1 MRRFLCLHRVDCW
14 ARLSAGA
21 NFLMIYKAFTYKAV
35 AWLSAAFI
43 MISGETTMASSLR
56 LEDPSVFAGQ
66 WQAILTAADDAPQ
79 AQALQDKPSN
89 TCLIDLEPNQTLG
102 KGAECLEAWL
112 GQAPIGWFPDPDGL
126 SITGKE
132 GSRIQF
138 FSRQRDGLYL
148 STLKSGLMITLK
160 RHVPQP

>member
-1 MRRFLCLHRVDCW
+1 MIQSALTRKTAASL
-14 ARLSAGA
+14 LSM
-21 NFLMIYKAFTYKAV
+21 LM
-35 AWLSAAFI
+35 
-43 MISGETTMASSLR
+43 MISGGTTMASSLR

-66 WQAILTAADDAPQ
+66 WQAILTAPDDAPQ

-102 KGAECLEAWL
+102 KGADCLSAWL
-112 GQAPIGWFPDPDGL
+112 QDSAIGWFPDPDGL

-148 STLKSGLMITLK
+148 STLKSGLVITLK
-160 RHVPQP
+160 RSAQQP

>member
-1 MRRFLCLHRVDCW
+1 
-14 ARLSAGA
+14 
-21 NFLMIYKAFTYKAV
+21 
-35 AWLSAAFI
+35 
-43 MISGETTMASSLR
+43 MASSLR

-66 WQAILTAADDAPQ
+66 WQAVLTAPDDAAL
-79 AQALQDKPSN
+79 AQTLQDKPSN

-102 KGAECLEAWL
+102 KGADCLGAWL
-112 GQAPIGWFPDPDGL
+112 EQAPIGWFPDPDGL

-148 STLKSGLMITLK
+148 STLKSGLVITLK
-160 RHVPQP
+160 RTVPKP

>member
-1 MRRFLCLHRVDCW
+1 MRRFLYLHRPGRW
-14 ARLSAGA
+14 ARLRAGA
-21 NFLMIYKAFTYKAV
+21 NFLMIYKAFPYKAM
-35 AWLSAAFI
+35 AWLSAALI

-66 WQAILTAADDAPQ
+66 WQAVLTATDDAPQ

-102 KGAECLEAWL
+102 KGAECLGAWL
-112 GQAPIGWFPDPDGL
+112 EQAPIGWFPDPDGL

-148 STLKSGLMITLK
+148 STLKSGLVITLT
-160 RHVPQP
+160 RHTPQP

>member
-1 MRRFLCLHRVDCW
+1 
-14 ARLSAGA
+14 
-21 NFLMIYKAFTYKAV
+21 MIQLAFTRR
-35 AWLSAAFI
+35 AAAYLLPMLM

-66 WQAILTAADDAPQ
+66 WQATLSARSDSPE
-79 AQALQDKPSN
+79 AQAIQDKPSN
-89 TCLIDLEPNQTLG
+89 TCQIDLEANQTLG
-102 KGAECLEAWL
+102 KGADCLSAWL
-112 GQAPIGWFPDPDGL
+112 QDAAIGWFPDPDGL

-148 STLKSGLMITLK
+148 STLKSGLVITLK
-160 RHVPQP
+160 RAAQQP

>member
-1 MRRFLCLHRVDCW
+1 MMQF
-14 ARLSAGA
+14 
-21 NFLMIYKAFTYKAV
+21 AFTRKTAGY
-35 AWLSAAFI
+35 LLPMLM

-66 WQAILTAADDAPQ
+66 WQATLADRNDAPQ

-89 TCLIDLEPNQTLG
+89 TCLIDLEANQTLG
-102 KGAECLEAWL
+102 KGADCLSAWL
-112 GQAPIGWFPDPDGL
+112 QEDAIGWFPDPDGL

-148 STLKSGLMITLK
+148 SALKSGLVITLK
-160 RHVPQP
+160 RAAQQP